1 MEKVF
6 IVVRKVEYEG
16 DTVLRV
22 FANYKDAIAYADVL
36 DAELDTDNLSTI
48 FSHDVYER
56 EVY

>member
-6 IVVRKVEYEG
+6 IVVEPIPYEG

-22 FANYKDAIAYADVL
+22 FAKYDDAVAYGDSLV
-36 DAELDTDNLSTI
+36 AEGTVEE
-48 FSHDVYER
+48 FDVYER

>member
-22 FANYKDAIAYADVL
+22 FANHKDAIAYADEL
-36 DAELDTDNLSTI
+36 DAELETDSLLTI

>member
-6 IVVRKVEYEG
+6 IVVERAAYDG

-22 FANYKDAIAYADVL
+22 FAKYKDAIAYADSL
-36 DAELDTDNLSTI
+36 DAENTLALDIDY
-48 FSHDVYER
+48 DVYER